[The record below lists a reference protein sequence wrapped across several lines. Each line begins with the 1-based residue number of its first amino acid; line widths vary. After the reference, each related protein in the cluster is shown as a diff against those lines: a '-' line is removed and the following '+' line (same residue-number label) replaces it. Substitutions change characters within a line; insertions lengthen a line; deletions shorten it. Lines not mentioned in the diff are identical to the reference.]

1 MHMYLY
7 VVCLFVVV
15 CVCVGLL
22 LERIEQVYITMTWK
36 SNKMKAEHFSTVDN
50 IIITNKNLQFASK
63 RSRFM

>member
-1 MHMYLY
+1 MYLY
-7 VVCLFVVV
+7 VACLFVTC

-22 LERIEQVYITMTWK
+22 LERIEQVYIAMTWK